1 MAAKG
6 GGQWKVAYADF
17 VTAMMAFF
25 LVMWI
30 TAQDQ
35 KIKQAVARY
44 FNNPMNFESVGLSPK
59 PDKTGSALP
68 MPSTGQVP
76 LQDSVAMGQGRHSFS
91 QPAPKSPQTKAVADW
106 IYSKENQ
113 LQRWLQEAERSYWL
127 ATQSQ
132 DVRVKRRPVREV
144 ATQQL
149 ARRLRE
155 EFTNSLPPAL
165 PGIYQDLAYM
175 SLSEVNWTE
184 IAEDLLSHWQ
194 SSASRSPNFGQTSP
208 ASPRD

>member
-1 MAAKG
+1 
-6 GGQWKVAYADF
+6 
-17 VTAMMAFF
+17 MMAFF

-44 FNNPMNFESVGLSPK
+44 FNNPMNFESVGLSQK

-68 MPSTGQVP
+68 LPSTGQVP

-106 IYSKENQ
+106 IYAKQDQ
-113 LQRWLQEAERSYWL
+113 LQRWLKEAERAYWL
-127 ATQSQ
+127 AAQSQ
-132 DVRVKRRPVREV
+132 DVRARRRSVREV

-149 ARRLRE
+149 ARQLRE
-155 EFTNSLPPAL
+155 EFADRVPDQL
-165 PGIYQDLAYM
+165 PGVYQDLMYTA
-175 SLSEVNWTE
+175 LSEVNWQE
-184 IAEDLLSHWQ
+184 IAEDLLAHWQ
-194 SSASRSPNFGQTSP
+194 SHSSTSQ
-208 ASPRD
+208 R

>member
-44 FNNPMNFESVGLSPK
+44 FNNPMNFESVGLSAK

-68 MPSTGQVP
+68 LPSTGQVP
-76 LQDSVAMGQGRHSFS
+76 LQDSVAMGHGRHSFS

-106 IYSKENQ
+106 IYAKEDQ
-113 LQRWLQEAERSYWL
+113 LQRWLKEAERIYWL
-127 ATQSQ
+127 TAQMPEA
-132 DVRVKRRPVREV
+132 RLKRRSVRE
-144 ATQQL
+144 L
-149 ARRLRE
+149 AAERLGRLLQDD
-155 EFTNSLPPAL
+155 FADRVPSQL
-165 PGIYQDLAYM
+165 PGVYQDLMYM
-175 SLSEVNWTE
+175 ALSEVNWRE
-184 IAEDLLSHWQ
+184 IAEDLLAHWQ
-194 SSASRSPNFGQTSP
+194 RNSPPSR
-208 ASPRD
+208 